1 MSYGIYE
8 SILATAIHTFKFQKV
23 RHLYKPLG
31 RLLTGFDL
39 TGIDAIIPVPLSLRG
54 LRERG
59 FNQSLLLAK
68 VLSDNSC
75 MPLLMNGLRKN
86 IETPV
91 QIGLSKKERAANLR
105 GAFTATASFTGM
117 QLLLVDDVM
126 TTGATARECSTVLRE
141 AGAEEIIVLTL
152 ARASSL

>member
-1 MSYGIYE
+1 MSYGIYDN
-8 SILATAIHTFKFQKV
+8 ILATAIHTFKFQKM
-23 RHLYKPLG
+23 RRLYKPLG

-68 VLSDNSC
+68 VVSDNSC
-75 MPLLMNGLRKN
+75 IPLLMNGLRKN

-105 GAFTATASFTGM
+105 GAFTATGSLTGM

-126 TTGATARECSTVLRE
+126 TTGATVRECSKVLLE
-141 AGAEEIIVLTL
+141 AGATDVVVVTL
-152 ARASSL
+152 ARASTL